1 MPEVTR
7 TALVMYSADQMYQL
21 VNDVARYPEFLPGC
35 VATDVIEASDTHM
48 LARMTLKKGPIS
60 QEFST
65 SNTLQSGESIAMS
78 LSDGPFESL
87 EGTWKFLPLAENACK
102 IEFSMAF
109 EFKSSL
115 VGAAFNQIFSD
126 LTLSQIDAFTKRA
139 RDVYGEPDAS

>member
-1 MPEVTR
+1 MPEITR

-35 VATDVIEASDTHM
+35 IATDVQEESDTHM

-65 SNTLQSGESIAMS
+65 ANVMVPGESINMA

-87 EGTWKFLPLAENACK
+87 DGIWKFIPLAENACK

-109 EFKSSL
+109 EFKSGL

-139 RDVYGEPDAS
+139 REVYGEPDAS